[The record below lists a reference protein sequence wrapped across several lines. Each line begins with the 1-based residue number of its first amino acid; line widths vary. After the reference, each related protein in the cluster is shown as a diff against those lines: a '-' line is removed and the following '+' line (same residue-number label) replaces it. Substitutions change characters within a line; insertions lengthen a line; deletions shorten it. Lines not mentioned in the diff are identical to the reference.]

1 MKIFMITADYRSS
14 PITTPYAVRANRK
27 KEAREYFKNKFPW
40 LMIFYVE
47 EYVGDPDDIKWFW

>member
-14 PITTPYAVRANRK
+14 PITIPYAVRANSK

-40 LMIFYVE
+40 LMIFYV
-47 EYVGDPDDIKWFW
+47 GDPDDIKWFW

>member
-1 MKIFMITADYRSS
+1 MKIFMITADYRSL
-14 PITTPYAVRANRK
+14 PITTPYAVRANSK
-27 KEAREYFKNKFPW
+27 KEAREYFKNKFTW